1 MRRAG
6 ASAVLA
12 LFAFVSSASR
22 ADVLHLQ
29 GGGTIETDHWWI
41 DGDTLR
47 VESVGGVYGIPRA
60 MLVRVEPGAAHAKA
74 ADTPSQRRGGLRP
87 EAPALPPVPPVPPV
101 PPNEKRVAP
110 EIAAKMTEG
119 NAALAARD
127 FDTAAM
133 RFYEVV
139 QAEPDAPGPR
149 IGYAA
154 AEMAQGHDA
163 MALPVIL
170 DGLVRNPGVAD
181 LHEILGDLRD
191 REERVEDALTSWRE
205 AFRLDPSDRV
215 RDRIVKAERELAA
228 GRDYAFSAA
237 AHFTLRYDGALDQ
250 DFVAS
255 LTDFLE
261 DRFRDLTLAYRHAP
275 SQPIT
280 VLLYPKQAFRDVTQA
295 GSEVAGVYD
304 GKIRVPLG
312 GLEQLDPGAKR
323 VLTHELTHAI
333 VQSKTRGNCPRWLHE
348 GLAQVAEPRTLR
360 RSERV
365 ALARTVRADAPGTWP
380 DAAFSYV
387 AALSFTRFLEER
399 RGTELLV
406 SLLGRLGDGE
416 TLDAAFS
423 ALYGATYAELASEW
437 AGSLLDEGG
446 P

>member
-1 MRRAG
+1 VI
-6 ASAVLA
+6 ASAA
-12 LFAFVSSASR
+12 AR

-29 GGGTIETDHWWI
+29 GGGTIEAEHWWI
-41 DGDTLR
+41 EGGTLH
-47 VESVGGVYGIPRA
+47 VESAGGVYGIPRT
-60 MLVRVEPGAAHAKA
+60 MLVRVEPKAARAKA
-74 ADTPSQRRGGLRP
+74 KTPSTTLRP
-87 EAPALPPVPPVPPV
+87 APIPAPH
-101 PPNEKRVAP
+101 VAP
-110 EIAAKMTEG
+110 EIAEKMNEG

-127 FDTAAM
+127 FDRAAL
-133 RFYEVV
+133 RFYEVI

-154 AEMAQGHDA
+154 AEMAQGRDA
-163 MALPVIL
+163 MALPVVL
-170 DGLVRNPGVAD
+170 DGLVRDPGVAD

-191 REERVEDALTSWRE
+191 REERVDEALASWRE

-250 DFVAS
+250 DLVAS
-255 LTDFLE
+255 VTDFLE
-261 DRFRDLTLAYRHAP
+261 DQFRELTQAYRHAP

-295 GSEVAGVYD
+295 GTEVAGLYD

-312 GLEQLDPGAKR
+312 GLSQLDPGAKR

-333 VQSKTRGNCPRWLHE
+333 VHSKTRGNCPRWLHE
-348 GLAQVAEPRTLR
+348 GLAQAAER
-360 RSERV
+360 RSPRRADTI
-365 ALARTVRADAPGTWP
+365 ALARTVRPDAPASWP
-380 DAAFSYV
+380 DAAFSYP
-387 AALSFTRFLEER
+387 ASLSFTRFLEGK
-399 RGTELLV
+399 RGSDLLV

-416 TLDAAFS
+416 PLDAALS
-423 ALYGATYAELASEW
+423 ALYGATYADLASEW
-437 AGSLLDEGG
+437 AGTLGGEGA